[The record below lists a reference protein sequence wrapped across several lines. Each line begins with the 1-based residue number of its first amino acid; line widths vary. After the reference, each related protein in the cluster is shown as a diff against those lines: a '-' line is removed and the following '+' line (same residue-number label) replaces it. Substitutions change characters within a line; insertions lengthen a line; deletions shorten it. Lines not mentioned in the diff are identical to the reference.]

1 MGSITLILC
10 NLSWQELILACK
22 RLSILSNQ
30 EVENNAQKKQ
40 LLPRS
45 FRSCLFTSWELM
57 G

>member
-1 MGSITLILC
+1 MGWITLILC

-22 RLSILSNQ
+22 RLSISSNQ
-30 EVENNAQKKQ
+30 EDENNAKKQ